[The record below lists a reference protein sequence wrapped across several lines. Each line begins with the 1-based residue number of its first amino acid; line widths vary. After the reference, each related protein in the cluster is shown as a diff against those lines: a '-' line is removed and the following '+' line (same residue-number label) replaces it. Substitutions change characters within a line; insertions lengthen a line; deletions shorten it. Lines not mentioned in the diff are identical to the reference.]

1 MAEHPDRPAPK
12 RLTIPSLRR
21 MLDGRTAEDFRSLA
35 HPLAD
40 RTIQPEDLGTPAAA
54 HRPDLVPLIDQT
66 GGGPRLKMI
75 AVKVWSGKI
84 R

>member
-21 MLDGRTAEDFRSLA
+21 LLEGRTSEDFRELR

-40 RTIQPEDLGTPAAA
+40 RTIRPEDLGAPAAA
-54 HRPDLVPLIDQT
+54 HRPDLVPVIEQT
-66 GGGPRLKMI
+66 GGGPRLKMT
-75 AVKVWSGKI
+75 AVKLWNGKI